1 MIEGRGVVV
10 FPEKMAK
17 TGLVGKKTADGAY
30 DEGARG
36 FLCTEKTRRIS
47 VGRTQVDCVIVKHCK
62 LKFLRHGQS
71 MHSLQNHVGRH
82 RYIFVT
88 GTKKSTSGKEKKDV
102 LARRHL
108 VRAIAS
114 DGRCGNSDDTC
125 ISSGSKNNEDAVD
138 LGFHQVE
145 RLSGRPMQPALLAVD
160 VDHEWER
167 RCCVVKVGCV
177 SGWIEML

>member
-1 MIEGRGVVV
+1 
-10 FPEKMAK
+10 MAK

-102 LARRHL
+102 LAQRHL

-114 DGRCGNSDDTC
+114 DGRCGNSCDMC
-125 ISSGSKNNEDAVD
+125 ISSGSKNNENAVD

-145 RLSGRPMQPALLAVD
+145 RLSGGPMQPALLAVD

-177 SGWIEML
+177 SGWIEVL

>member
-1 MIEGRGVVV
+1 
-10 FPEKMAK
+10 
-17 TGLVGKKTADGAY
+17 
-30 DEGARG
+30 
-36 FLCTEKTRRIS
+36 
-47 VGRTQVDCVIVKHCK
+47 
-62 LKFLRHGQS
+62 

-114 DGRCGNSDDTC
+114 DGRCGNSDDIC

-145 RLSGRPMQPALLAVD
+145 HLSGRLMQPALLAVN
-160 VDHEWER
+160 VNHEWKR
-167 RCCVVKVGCV
+167 RYCVVKVGCV
-177 SGWIEML
+177 SGWIETL

>member
-114 DGRCGNSDDTC
+114 DGRCGNSDDIC
-125 ISSGSKNNEDAVD
+125 ISSGSKNNENAVD
-138 LGFHQVE
+138 LGFH
-145 RLSGRPMQPALLAVD
+145 
-160 VDHEWER
+160 
-167 RCCVVKVGCV
+167 
-177 SGWIEML
+177 

>member
-1 MIEGRGVVV
+1 M
-10 FPEKMAK
+10 
-17 TGLVGKKTADGAY
+17 
-30 DEGARG
+30 
-36 FLCTEKTRRIS
+36 
-47 VGRTQVDCVIVKHCK
+47 GRTQVDCVIVKHCK

-114 DGRCGNSDDTC
+114 DGRCGNSDDIC
-125 ISSGSKNNEDAVD
+125 ISSGSKNNENAVD
-138 LGFHQVE
+138 LGFH
-145 RLSGRPMQPALLAVD
+145 
-160 VDHEWER
+160 
-167 RCCVVKVGCV
+167 
-177 SGWIEML
+177 